1 MDLYTK
7 KVEAAA
13 SGDRKSCVELLD
25 YIRKEKIRVPAIVLK
40 VGKKLIADGGLSSDV
55 LYTIF
60 EQTILAA
67 LDLHDL
73 DVVNQYIPV
82 LKTRFPNSSRVLRLE
97 LMALEAN
104 GKYSQADAF
113 YRDMLQKNPSNM
125 LVIKRQVAILKAQGK
140 IDEAI
145 EQLNKLLKN
154 FQTDAGAWSELA
166 DLHVS
171 AGNYA
176 KAAFCFEE
184 LILTNPLNAFFHE
197 RLAEIYITIG
207 GYDNLKVARKHLAH
221 SLELNDSNN
230 ARALMALVVCTSNL
244 AALKT
249 RADKDDRDLNLR
261 LHQFALTKLNGA
273 YGSQACSDVASVAQE
288 VLDSTK
294 AAFDE

>member
-1 MDLYTK
+1 MDLYTA

-13 SGDRKSCVELLD
+13 SGDRKSCVDLLE
-25 YIRKEKIRVPAIVLK
+25 YVRKEKIRVPEISLK

-55 LYTIF
+55 LYTVY

-67 LDLHDL
+67 LDLNDL
-73 DVVNQYIPV
+73 DVVSSFIPV
-82 LKTRFPNSSRVLRLE
+82 LKSRFPDSSRVLRLE
-97 LMALEAN
+97 LMVLEAN

-125 LVIKRQVAILKAQGK
+125 LIVKRQVAILKAQGK

-166 DLHVS
+166 DLYLTV
-171 AGNYA
+171 GNYT

-221 SLELNDSNN
+221 SLELNDTNN
-230 ARALMALVVCTSNL
+230 ARALMALVVCTSTL
-244 AALKT
+244 ATLKT
-249 RADKDDRDLNLR
+249 KADKDDRELNQR
-261 LHQFALTKLNGA
+261 LHQFALTKLK
-273 YGSQACSDVASVAQE
+273 GSYNAQANSDVTSVG
-288 VLDSTK
+288 T
-294 AAFDE
+294 